1 MSIPLLEYKPSSQN
15 QRVATFEVGGDEQP
29 RIYSTEKMLG
39 TRQLPADEIE
49 LLIRAAYRQV
59 FHEQQMIQRNRQS
72 LLESQLKS
80 GQITVQDFIRG
91 LATSESFRRLNYDVN
106 NNYRFVELCVQR
118 LLGRRVYNDREK
130 YAWSIVLA
138 TRGLNSFVE
147 ELLSSEEYRHA
158 FGTHTV
164 PYQRR
169 RVVSQP
175 DKSELPFERMARYGT
190 DYRDRLPLPS
200 SVGRSSGHADGLF
213 GQFEPFDFKTF
224 VQRAN
229 WSMVSGVTL
238 VVLLLIVA
246 SLAIAGSAVREWQ

>member
-1 MSIPLLEYKPSSQN
+1 VSIPLLEYKPSSQN
-15 QRVATFEVGGDEQP
+15 QRVAAFESSGDDQP
-29 RIYSTEKMLG
+29 RIYSTEKMSG
-39 TRQLPADEIE
+39 TRKLPADEIE

-59 FHEQQMIQRNRQS
+59 FHEQQMIQSNRQS

-80 GQITVQDFIRG
+80 EQITVQDFIHG
-91 LATSESFRRLNYDVN
+91 LATSESFRRLNYDAN

-138 TRGLNSFVE
+138 TKGLNGFVD
-147 ELLSSEEYRHA
+147 ELLKSEEYRHT
-158 FGTHTV
+158 FGANTV

-169 RVVSQP
+169 RIVSQP
-175 DKSELPFERMARYGT
+175 SKSELPFERMARYGT

-200 SVGRSSGHADGLF
+200 RVGSRLGHADGLF

-238 VVLLLIVA
+238 VVVLIIVA
-246 SLAIAGSAVREWQ
+246 SLAISASAVNPIG